1 MTVINGGKLIVL
13 SGKSRHSRVKRLRF
27 FFGGLFLVSTSL
39 FVLFVT
45 TIYNAAIAT
54 TNTEL
59 IANAVI
65 VLFISDL
72 DEMMHT
78 TLVAINPSLVAKE
91 GEAEGEDP
99 QKVALYAIVSKMK
112 EEFEEVKRDN
122 THVLEEVKG
131 ELARVQ
137 SQMEQLHEK
146 NEWMKYK
153 MIVNDWC

>member
-1 MTVINGGKLIVL
+1 ML
-13 SGKSRHSRVKRLRF
+13 SGKSRHSRVKRFRF
-27 FFGGLFLVSTSL
+27 FFAGLFLVSTSS
-39 FVLFVT
+39 FILFVT

-54 TNTEL
+54 TNTEP

-65 VLFISDL
+65 VLFIADL

-78 TLVAINPSLVAKE
+78 ILVAINPSLVAKE

-99 QKVALYAIVSKMK
+99 QKVALDAIVSKMK
-112 EEFEEVKRDN
+112 EEFEEVKRN
-122 THVLEEVKG
+122 NSHVLEGVKG